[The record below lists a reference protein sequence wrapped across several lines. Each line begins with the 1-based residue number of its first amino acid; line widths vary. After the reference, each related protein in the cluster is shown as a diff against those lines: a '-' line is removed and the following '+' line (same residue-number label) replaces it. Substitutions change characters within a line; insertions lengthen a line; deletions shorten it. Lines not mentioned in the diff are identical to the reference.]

1 MNTVHVIGTGAYLP
15 RRMLDNADLPALD
28 RPPTP
33 EELAKI
39 GVHRRGWAGDGE
51 SIPEMAAAASRQ
63 ALARAGVDPAELD
76 FIVLAN
82 WTQRRLLP
90 DFAPKVQALLGAHR
104 AFAFDVAT
112 ACAGFAF
119 AVEIARS
126 FLQNPRYKRGL
137 VVASE
142 TTSWRARPHSKA
154 TLVFGDAAGAWVVER
169 DAGRGHQLVDVELGT
184 DGRYFDAMEMNAEG
198 HTVTHIPQKEL
209 QALATRSFQEA
220 TAAVLGRHG
229 LTLDDVDYVVPHS
242 GTAGIQALLLRVLD
256 LPPERVLTNFPSIG
270 NVSSAAIPTA
280 LEAYLADGTLKPG
293 HLILSP
299 TTGSGWYAAALLYR
313 IGAQRSAA

>member
-1 MNTVHVIGTGAYLP
+1 MQPVTITGTGTYLP

-28 RPPTP
+28 RPPT
-33 EELAKI
+33 EDEVRKL
-39 GVHRRGWAGDGE
+39 GVVRRGWAGDGE

-63 ALARAGVDPAELD
+63 ALERAGLDAAELD

-119 AVEIARS
+119 AVDVGRH
-126 FLQNPRYKRGL
+126 FLQNPRFRRGL

-154 TLVFGDAAGAWVVER
+154 TLVFGDAAGAWVLER
-169 DAGRGHQLVDVELGT
+169 DGARGHALIDVELGT
-184 DGRYFDAMEMNAEG
+184 DGRYHDAMEMNADG

-220 TAAVLGRHG
+220 TSAVLGRQG

-256 LPPERVLTNFPSIG
+256 LPAERVLTNFPTIG
-270 NVSSAAIPTA
+270 NVSSAAIPSA
-280 LEAYLADGTLKPG
+280 LDAFVADGTLQPG

-313 IGAQRSAA
+313 LGEMPA